1 MVRSPER
8 NYLRAW
14 REHRHMTQ
22 AELAEKV
29 DTTGAVI
36 SLLESGQRGLSDK
49 WLRKLAEALGTRPG
63 HLLEVHPGETPNDIM
78 YIWNDISAE
87 NQPTAR
93 NVLMAFTRGAPAKPA
108 EPAPQP
114 AAEVAGR
121 ITRTRGRKAGSP
133 QAKEAKAGGDGE
145 TP

>member
-1 MVRSPER
+1 
-8 NYLRAW
+8 
-14 REHRHMTQ
+14 MTQ

-78 YIWNDISAE
+78 DIWNDISAE

-93 NVLMAFTRGAPAKPA
+93 NVLMAFTRGAPANAAPPA
-108 EPAPQP
+108 E
-114 AAEVAGR
+114 AEVAGR
-121 ITRTRGRKAGSP
+121 ITRTRGRKASSP
-133 QAKEAKAGGDGE
+133 QAKDAKAGGGGE

>member
-1 MVRSPER
+1 
-8 NYLRAW
+8 
-14 REHRHMTQ
+14 MTQ

-78 YIWNDISAE
+78 DIWNDISAE

-93 NVLMAFTRGAPAKPA
+93 NVLMAFTRGAPANA
-108 EPAPQP
+108 APQ
-114 AAEVAGR
+114 AEAEVAGR
-121 ITRTRGRKAGSP
+121 ITRTRGRKASSP
-133 QAKEAKAGGDGE
+133 QAKDAKAGGGGE